1 MPVFHFY
8 FIIYQSTIMLFDLPK
23 DEPSIIKIIGVGGGG
38 SNAVTHMF
46 KQGIVGVD
54 YAICNTDAQAMNL
67 SPVPVKIALGA
78 ELTEGRGAGSKPDVG
93 KRACLESMEEI
104 RAFLE
109 NSTKMVFITAG
120 MGGGT
125 GTGAAPVIA
134 KLSREM
140 GILTVGIVTLPFT
153 FEGRIR
159 VSNGYEGMEELRKNV
174 DCLVLVSNDKL
185 RQIHG
190 NLSISQAFAQA
201 DNILCTAAKG
211 IAEIITVPGYVNVDF
226 EDVNTV
232 MRDSGVAIMG
242 TASADGDSRAR
253 MAVDQAL
260 NSPLLEDGNIF
271 GATNILVNITSG
283 AKEATMDEI
292 FEITEFVQ
300 NEAGENANLIWGN
313 CYDERL
319 GDKLSVTIIATGFE
333 SSRKTAP
340 LTAQRSISKPAVS
353 DRQVVN
359 LDDEISRAPKPTLED
374 ITLTNERQYVAVDET
389 PAPKREF
396 EFDDVRETVEQI
408 RRTQQTAQGRLFEQP
423 EDISPEERRRRLEEA
438 ARHREEV
445 RNRQINV
452 TKLSS
457 PQTVIELEN
466 QPAYLRKNIRLD
478 NVPDAGEQT
487 MSDWTVSLDEDADI
501 RPGGN
506 SFLHERAD

>member
-1 MPVFHFY
+1 
-8 FIIYQSTIMLFDLPK
+8 MLFDLPK

-46 KQGIVGVD
+46 KQGIIGVD

-78 ELTEGRGAGSKPDVG
+78 ALTEGRGAGSKPDVG

-104 RAFLE
+104 KEFLE

-190 NLSISQAFAQA
+190 NLSISQAFSQA

-242 TASADGDSRAR
+242 TASAEGDHRAR
-253 MAVDQAL
+253 MAVDEAL

-319 GDKLSVTIIATGFE
+319 GDKISVTIIATGFE

-340 LTAQRSISKPAVS
+340 LSAQRGQQKPAFN
-353 DRQVVN
+353 DRQIVS
-359 LDDEISRAPKPTLED
+359 LDDDVRTAHRPDLDTVSLN
-374 ITLTNERQYVAVDET
+374 NERQYVPVDET

-408 RRTQQTAQGRLFEQP
+408 RRTQIQQGRLFDHP
-423 EDISPEERRRRLEEA
+423 EDISPEERRRRLEDA

-445 RNRQINV
+445 RNRQISV

-466 QPAYLRKNIRLD
+466 QPAYLRKNVRLD
-478 NVPDAGEQT
+478 NVPDAGEQAI
-487 MSDWTVSLDEDADI
+487 SDWTVSLDEDADF

>member
-1 MPVFHFY
+1 
-8 FIIYQSTIMLFDLPK
+8 MLFDLPK

-46 KQGIVGVD
+46 KQGIIGVD

-67 SPVPVKIALGA
+67 SPVPIKIALGA
-78 ELTEGRGAGSKPDVG
+78 LLTEGRGAGSKPDVG

-104 RAFLE
+104 QDFLE
-109 NSTKMVFITAG
+109 KSTKMVFITAG

-134 KLSREM
+134 KVAREM

-153 FEGRIR
+153 FEGRTR

-190 NLSISQAFAQA
+190 NLSISQAFSQA

-253 MAVDQAL
+253 MAVDEAL

-283 AKEATMDEI
+283 TKEATMR
-292 FEITEFVQ
+292 FLKSR
-300 NEAGENANLIWGN
+300 NL
-313 CYDERL
+313 
-319 GDKLSVTIIATGFE
+319 
-333 SSRKTAP
+333 
-340 LTAQRSISKPAVS
+340 SKMKQA
-353 DRQVVN
+353 
-359 LDDEISRAPKPTLED
+359 K
-374 ITLTNERQYVAVDET
+374 TLT
-389 PAPKREF
+389 
-396 EFDDVRETVEQI
+396 
-408 RRTQQTAQGRLFEQP
+408 
-423 EDISPEERRRRLEEA
+423 
-438 ARHREEV
+438 
-445 RNRQINV
+445 
-452 TKLSS
+452 
-457 PQTVIELEN
+457 
-466 QPAYLRKNIRLD
+466 
-478 NVPDAGEQT
+478 
-487 MSDWTVSLDEDADI
+487 
-501 RPGGN
+501 
-506 SFLHERAD
+506 

>member
-1 MPVFHFY
+1 
-8 FIIYQSTIMLFDLPK
+8 MLFDLPK

-67 SPVPVKIALGA
+67 SPVPIKIALGA

-93 KRACLESMEEI
+93 KRACIESMEDI
-104 RAFLE
+104 REFLE

-134 KLSREM
+134 KVAKEM

-153 FEGRIR
+153 FEGRTR

-190 NLSISQAFAQA
+190 NLSISQAFSQA

-242 TASADGDSRAR
+242 TAASEGDSRAR
-253 MAVDQAL
+253 TAVDQAL

-283 AKEATMDEI
+283 SKEATMDEI

-319 GDKLSVTIIATGFE
+319 GDKIAVTIIATGFE

-340 LTAQRSISKPAVS
+340 LSAQRTIAKPTTN
-353 DRQVVN
+353 DRQIVS
-359 LDDEISRAPKPTLED
+359 LDDETSRATPPATSPSID
-374 ITLTNERQYVAVDET
+374 SITAHIHNDRQYVAVDET
-389 PAPKREF
+389 PLAANREF
-396 EFDDVRETVEQI
+396 EFSDVRETVEQI
-408 RRTQQTAQGRLFEQP
+408 RRAQTEQGRLFEQP

-478 NVPDAGEQT
+478 NVQEASEQT
-487 MSDWTVSLDEDADI
+487 MSDWTVSLDEEAEL

-506 SFLHERAD
+506 SFLHERVD